1 MKKYCI
7 YIIAVLSFLVA
18 CNKKTKNEERD
29 FLNNCIE
36 RLNISDNYKWIVI
49 LPGTGCH
56 GCIQDGEYFMKKNIG
71 NNKILFILTKVYSL
85 KILQQKVGFQIKKYP
100 NVYIDKENTFD
111 IPSKNSIYPCVVELE
126 KGHLSTYA
134 FQSPTSNA
142 FQLLK

>member
-1 MKKYCI
+1 
-7 YIIAVLSFLVA
+7 
-18 CNKKTKNEERD
+18 
-29 FLNNCIE
+29 
-36 RLNISDNYKWIVI
+36 
-49 LPGTGCH
+49 
-56 GCIQDGEYFMKKNIG
+56 MKKNIG